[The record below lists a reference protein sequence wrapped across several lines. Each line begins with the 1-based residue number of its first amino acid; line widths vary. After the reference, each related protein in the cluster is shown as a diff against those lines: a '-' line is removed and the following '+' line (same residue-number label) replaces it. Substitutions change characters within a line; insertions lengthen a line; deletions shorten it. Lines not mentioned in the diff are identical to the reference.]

1 MPTEFRTISG
11 HRTKLASTSGEEGND
26 VIEGG
31 DGNDLLAGGDGKDT
45 LRGDAGKDVVF
56 GGLGDDELHGGLG
69 SDVLFGEAGADSFL
83 MPLGKGIGAKAGRSS
98 PVGLHKEQQYIVSK
112 YEYEL
117 RGISERKNGEPGP

>member
-1 MPTEFRTISG
+1 M
-11 HRTKLASTSGEEGND
+11 ASKRVHAIGPGTRLTGEVGND

-83 MPLGKGIGAKAGRSS
+83 MPLGKGIGAKTLKDYNASEDLLVPWLVNQPKVIS
-98 PVGLHKEQQYIVSK
+98 WKPGL
-112 YEYEL
+112 
-117 RGISERKNGEPGP
+117 P